1 MTEARLEEARVI
13 ARRLIGGA
21 GSDRNKVDAGARNT
35 AAACDLLYPELSR
48 WVGPDGCHAL
58 FTRALS
64 KARVSHSLLQKIEL
78 RQDVKPYVHGVSA
91 AVEAYGNDRVGD
103 ALEAIV
109 VNIVDL
115 LGRLVGDDMAAK
127 LIQMSSA
134 APESGGKSS
143 TAKRGQA

>member
-1 MTEARLEEARVI
+1 MTDARLEEARII
-13 ARRLIGGA
+13 ARRLIDDA
-21 GSDRNKVDAGARNT
+21 GSDRNGVNTGARNT

-48 WVGPDGCHAL
+48 WVGSDGCHAL
-58 FTRALS
+58 FTRALA
-64 KARVSHSLLQKIEL
+64 KARASHSLLQKIEL
-78 RQDVKPYVHGVSA
+78 RQNVKPYVHGVSA
-91 AVEAYGNDRVGD
+91 AVDTHGNDRVGD

-134 APESGGKSS
+134 APERGGKSS